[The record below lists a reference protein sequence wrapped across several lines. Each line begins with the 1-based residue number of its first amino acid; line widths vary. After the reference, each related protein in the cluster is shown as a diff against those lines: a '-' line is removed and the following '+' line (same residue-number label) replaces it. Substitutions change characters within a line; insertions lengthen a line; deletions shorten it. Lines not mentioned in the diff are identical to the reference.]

1 MKASKKE
8 GLPPQWK
15 MALLAWIGVWPTSMF
30 VSLILKPTLGR
41 DLPHVLAVGVISGGI
56 VILSIDGACARQI
69 RESPSPLR
77 LAANGGSSEVTIA
90 LTEPVRSTR
99 TQLARQ
105 FEHTIL
111 ISFCVVKGTIDSL
124 RDQELE

>member
-1 MKASKKE
+1 VENGIACVDCSLAGEHVCMAYRKAS
-8 GLPPQWK
+8 
-15 MALLAWIGVWPTSMF
+15 AWAEFSAGACCGVVT
-30 VSLILKPTLGR
+30 
-41 DLPHVLAVGVISGGI
+41 GGI
-56 VILSIDGACARQI
+56 VVILSIDGACARQI